1 MKNNNFI
8 KVLTLLLAV
17 VTLFSC
23 EKFNDDEALESKE
36 ANSTLVVRTRAA
48 SGEGTE
54 NEITSTIS
62 IPINIYVFDDK
73 GKCVAAS
80 TMESVEDNL
89 SVKLPEGTYDVYAV
103 AGASSV
109 AYDLPTQETVTKQS
123 VLALKDGQPHGDL
136 MTANN
141 KVTLSYGGENTLT
154 LTLERRV
161 MLLESVI
168 INKVPE
174 NVTSVSVKVRPQ
186 YENLLLD
193 GSYSGEDGECSV
205 ELTKDADGSTWR
217 NTDGIY
223 LLEAI
228 GRPTVEVEFTINGK
242 PVCYSYKCEQELKA
256 NYKITIEG
264 TFTGDGVELKG
275 SITGVE
281 WAGTTHVTFTF
292 DDNGSET
299 TVNDGGGE
307 TNNDDVMDG
316 GAPQAGELYK
326 GCYVLKSETSGNVTT
341 VTLMYPEN
349 YSRQWGYD
357 KNDQESIKTELDDVL
372 AGFSV
377 EGISTK
383 WMLPTLEEMEF
394 IGTNC
399 GTINQKIGILNEGLT
414 SDEQIDIIDT
424 NSKIYFY
431 TDGETIKTYNPYQN
445 KPAPS
450 IGTGPST
457 VLRAFATLTIT
468 E

>member
-48 SGEGTE
+48 SGDGTE
-54 NEITSTIS
+54 NEITGTIS
-62 IPINIYVFDDK
+62 TPINIYVFDED

-80 TMESVEDNL
+80 TMGSVEDNL

-109 AYDLPTQETVTKQS
+109 AYDLPTQETATKQS

-141 KVTLSYGGENTLT
+141 KVTLLYGGENTLT

-174 NVTSVSVKVRPQ
+174 NVTGVSVKVRPL

-242 PVCYSYKCEQELKA
+242 PVCYSYKCEQELEA
-256 NYKITIEG
+256 NYKITIAG

-281 WAGTTHVTFTF
+281 WADTKDIVF
-292 DDNGSET
+292 DFGGNGSVET
-299 TVNDGGGE
+299 DEGGE
-307 TNNDDVMDG
+307 DETNDIPEVG
-316 GAPQAGELYK
+316 TLYN
-326 GCYVLKSETSGNVTT
+326 GCYVLRSEDVGSETIITFMSAKSKSALEFTEG
-341 VTLMYPEN
+341 
-349 YSRQWGYD
+349 
-357 KNDQESIKTELDDVL
+357 DQESIRQAVNKAISELAVD
-372 AGFSV
+372 
-377 EGISTK
+377 GITG
-383 WMLPTLEEMEF
+383 WRLPTKEEMEYIATDKNLQF
-394 IGTNC
+394 IVEK
-399 GTINQKIGILNEGLT
+399 TIALKRENPGLVDNFLYSGYWYYFNTEDGISAYNVTQDDG
-414 SDEQIDIIDT
+414 DVRIPP
-424 NSKIYFY
+424 SKGSSFI
-431 TDGETIKTYNPYQN
+431 
-445 KPAPS
+445 
-450 IGTGPST
+450 
-457 VLRAFATLTIT
+457 LRAFTTKT
-468 E
+468 YPN